1 MENRSWR
8 FPRAYVPQSA
18 RVVKN
23 DDEAIS
29 QLSNLD
35 FDPRKTVLI
44 TDDSGLPK
52 TMQGTASVRYETPTR
67 TRLDVE
73 MQTAGLVLLCDRWD
87 AGWRAS
93 STAGRVPLTASI

>member
-1 MENRSWR
+1 MENRSR
-8 FPRAYVPQSA
+8 FPGLYVPQSA

-35 FDPRKTVLI
+35 FDPRKTVSI
-44 TDDSGLPK
+44 TDDLGLPK

-73 MQTAGLVLLCDRWD
+73 MQTAGLGACAT
-87 AGWRAS
+87 AGTPAGARS